1 MSSDALK
8 KRKSKVLRSEGGTPE
23 MKRGRGDGEQQV
35 TLGRCLER
43 PVPGT
48 RRTCARW
55 SQLADWSQFTVSR
68 LKNTNCKYDLLIE
81 TYVL

>member
-35 TLGRCLER
+35 TLG
-43 PVPGT
+43 PVRGT
-48 RRTCARW
+48 EGQCVKTPPAEGLGPIYCIKI
-55 SQLADWSQFTVSR
+55 
-68 LKNTNCKYDLLIE
+68 KNKSKI
-81 TYVL
+81 V